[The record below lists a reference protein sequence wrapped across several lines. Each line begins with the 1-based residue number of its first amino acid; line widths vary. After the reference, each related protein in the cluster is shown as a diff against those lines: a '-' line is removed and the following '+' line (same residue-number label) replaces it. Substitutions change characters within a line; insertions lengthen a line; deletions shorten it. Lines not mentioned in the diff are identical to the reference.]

1 MLEIRER
8 LAPDESTGECPAGGT
23 LTLAF
28 DARQRSRQRVRLDD
42 GREYAL
48 LLPRGTVLQHG
59 DRLRDAHGRIVTVC
73 AAKEAVS
80 TVHTADPLQLARAC
94 YHLGNRH
101 VPLQITAHWLR
112 YRHDHVLDD
121 LAIRLGLTVTHEQA
135 RFEPESGAY
144 DEGGGHAHH
153 HHPAMHPS
161 P

>member
-80 TVHTADPLQLARAC
+80 T
-94 YHLGNRH
+94 
-101 VPLQITAHWLR
+101 AHWLR

>member
-8 LAPDESTGECPAGGT
+8 LAPDEPTGDCPTGGT

-42 GREYAL
+42 GQEYAL

-59 DRLRDAHGRIVTVC
+59 DRLRDVHGRIVRVC
-73 AAKEAVS
+73 AAAEAVS
-80 TVHTADPLQLARAC
+80 TVHANDPLQLARAC

-121 LAIRLGLTVTHEQA
+121 LVARLGLTVTREQA

-144 DEGGGHAHH
+144 DNGSGHAPHH
-153 HHPAMHPS
+153 APGMHPT